1 MSAAAVLLLYFLG
14 YCADILFFLAIT
26 GLESSGILDDIS
38 PKCSPTTFTLADRKK
53 YLRRAKILSYAW
65 RNQRRRDLVIFILH
79 YSLDSSFTN
88 ERRPDK
94 YNKIG
99 MGCPMLHS
107 RE

>member
-1 MSAAAVLLLYFLG
+1 VSAAAVLLLYFWR
-14 YCADILFFLAIT
+14 YFADMLFFFLAIT

-65 RNQRRRDLVIFILH
+65 RNQRKRDLVTLILH

-88 ERRPDK
+88 
-94 YNKIG
+94 
-99 MGCPMLHS
+99 
-107 RE
+107 